1 MGGPVG
7 NDIVHEA
14 NGRGHDLRQA
24 TESQLKSALHDIEF
38 ENLQLLLSVLI
49 SRVGFSKWNVAA
61 MSDPTFDSSTGAL
74 LLLPAPDREEART
87 RGLPRRISHWST
99 R

>member
-7 NDIVHEA
+7 NGIVHDA

-24 TESQLKSALHDIEF
+24 TESQLKSALH
-38 ENLQLLLSVLI
+38 LSVLI